1 MARTDKDEN
10 RAFYD
15 TQREHDRRRFEEQPS
30 KVHLTETLVPWIVS
44 HVEPG
49 GRILDIGGGSGYYAS
64 KIVRA
69 APLTVVG
76 LDISS
81 SMIEQR
87 EADPLLTE
95 NVVGDMEDL
104 PFEDGSFDA
113 AMFVGCLH
121 HVPDPLPALREANRV
136 VRPGGRLFAAEP
148 CSLRVGRSG
157 VAPVP
162 GHSHEF
168 RFTMRFLTSR
178 IEEAGFALERVT
190 GKRIAL
196 RFAATV
202 YRSPPLSAFRA
213 GDKIDRVLN
222 ALPALT
228 RLGELVLVRAVR
240 LGRLDSRA

>member
-1 MARTDKDEN
+1 MARVDKDEN

-15 TQREHDRRRFEEQPS
+15 TQREHDRQRFEEEPS

-49 GRILDIGGGSGYYAS
+49 ARILDIGGGSGYYAS
-64 KIVRA
+64 QIVRT
-69 APLTVVG
+69 APVTVVG

-87 EADPLLTE
+87 QADPLLTE

-121 HVPDPLPALREANRV
+121 HVPDPLPALREAHRV
-136 VRPGGRLFAAEP
+136 VRQGGRLFAAEP
-148 CSLRVGRSG
+148 CSLRVGRTG

-162 GHSHEF
+162 GHPHEF
-168 RFTMRFLTSR
+168 RFSMRFLTSR
-178 IEEAGFALERVT
+178 VEDAGFELERVY
-190 GKRIAL
+190 GKRITL

-202 YRSPPLSAFRA
+202 YRSPSLAAFRA
-213 GDKIDRVLN
+213 GDRVDRVLN

-228 RLGELVLVRAVR
+228 RLGELAFVRAVR
-240 LGRLDSRA
+240 SGRLHSRA